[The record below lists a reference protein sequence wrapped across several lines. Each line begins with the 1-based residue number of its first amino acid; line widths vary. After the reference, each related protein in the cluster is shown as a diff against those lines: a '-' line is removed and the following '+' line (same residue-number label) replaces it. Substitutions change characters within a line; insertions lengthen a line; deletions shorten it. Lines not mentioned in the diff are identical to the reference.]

1 MRLFHKE
8 KLHAFFCLA
17 RDGADACCKRKERG
31 IDMKKFLAA
40 LLALALLLGTA
51 ACGSAEST
59 SGESAGEES
68 ASEAATASG
77 TEEEPTTLVYGSSDY
92 TRINPAMDEHGE
104 INLLLFNGL
113 TGHDGDNA
121 VVPAL
126 AKSWDFDEETC
137 TYTFHLEED
146 VRWHDG
152 EPFTAEDVQF
162 TIEAI
167 MDPEN
172 GSENAPNFED
182 VEEITVID
190 DHTIS
195 FRLSAPNVAFLDY
208 MTMAILPKH
217 LLEGEDMQTS
227 DFFRSPIGTGPY
239 KLASWDEGQAITL
252 EKNADYFKGEPN
264 IDTIMFKIVPDDNA
278 KALQLR
284 AGELDLALL
293 TPKDA
298 ATFADEEGFTC
309 YDMETADY
317 RGILFNFQNEY
328 WQENRDLIPAV
339 CYAIDREAIIDAV
352 LLGQGMAAYGPLQR
366 NIYNYEDVEHYDY
379 DPEKARAVLEAA
391 GCVLGEDG
399 FYTRNGETVGFVL
412 SVGAGDQVRIDMAQI
427 VAQQLR
433 EIGMDVTVD
442 IPAQVDWSG
451 QMAYLIGWG
460 SPFDADDHTYK
471 VFGTDKGA
479 NYSGYSNADVD
490 RYLTEARE
498 SDDPAVR
505 AEAYANF
512 QKALAADPAFAF
524 ICYID
529 ANYVADASIT
539 GIDAD
544 TVMGHHGVGIFW
556 NVAEWTID

>member
-40 LLALALLLGTA
+40 LLALALLLGTT

-59 SGESAGEES
+59 SGESAREES
-68 ASEAATASG
+68 ISEAATASG

-217 LLEGEDMQTS
+217 LLEGEDMQTA

-239 KLASWDEGQAITL
+239 KLASWDEGQTITL
-252 EKNADYFKGEPN
+252 EKNADYFRGEPN
-264 IDTIMFKIVPDDNA
+264 IDTIVFKIVPDDNA

-427 VAQQLR
+427 VVQQLR